1 MNCVTLLLSTLNLMK
16 KNTPKSEENIHSTE
30 KLEKAVLSD
39 AEIKAKETEE
49 NLEKMAKK
57 LNKEWNKPLKPSET
71 PDLSFS
77 KFEEKLKNKDQ

>member
-1 MNCVTLLLSTLNLMK
+1 MK
-16 KNTPKSEENIHSTE
+16 KIKPISDETNTLRE
-30 KLEKAVLSD
+30 
-39 AEIKAKETEE
+39 KETDE

-57 LNKEWNKPLKPSET
+57 LTREWNKPPKVDKI

>member
-1 MNCVTLLLSTLNLMK
+1 MK
-16 KNTPKSEENIHSTE
+16 KNTPKSDENIQSSE
-30 KLEKAVLSD
+30 KLENGVLSD
-39 AEIKAKETEE
+39 AEIKAKETDE

-57 LNKEWNKPLKPSET
+57 LTKEWNKPPKTSQT